1 MAFLATEDDPKGTK
15 GAVLVE
21 FVVVIFPLLALF
33 FTSVQAAAAY
43 SASLRL
49 RHAAIIGV
57 RAAAVILPP
66 NPGAVGTEA
75 DIDRAVDAAL
85 GTTRASF
92 VYVHVKKTPAPR
104 ARELV
109 TVEITA
115 EYRCG
120 VPLGGR
126 VMCGADGVT
135 TMGPIVVRYPNQG
148 AEYTE

>member
-49 RHAAIIGV
+49 RHATIIGA

-75 DIDRAVDAAL
+75 DVDQAVDAAL
-85 GTTRASF
+85 GGMRASF
-92 VYVHVKKTPAPR
+92 VVVHVKKTPAPAVR
-104 ARELV
+104 QLV
-109 TVEITA
+109 TVEVTA
-115 EYRCG
+115 TYHCG

-126 VMCGADGVT
+126 IMCGADGLT

-148 AEYTE
+148 AGYTE

>member
-49 RHAAIIGV
+49 RHATIIGA

-75 DIDRAVDAAL
+75 DIDAAIDVAL
-85 GTTRASF
+85 GTTRANFQSL
-92 VYVHVKKTPAPR
+92 VVTKTPASGPR
-104 ARELV
+104 QLV
-109 TVEITA
+109 TVEVTA
-115 EYRCG
+115 IYRCG

-126 VMCGADGVT
+126 LMCGADGLT
-135 TMGPIVVRYPNQG
+135 TMGPVVVRYPNQG